1 MAYGVQVYNDLSGNA
16 RLLESGRMAFETLSG
31 STAQADISFFTDLLE
46 AAFTTA
52 VPASGST
59 YILATGNGGSTTVKQ
74 SADLTTY
81 ANRGI
86 GVNRIST
93 GTTNN
98 STGYA
103 NILSGTAILG
113 IPTPPSGIVTK
124 YEFECG
130 LATTALFTTAVP
142 GRIHAGFVD
151 SITNAATTDGVYFEW
166 DQGSTGGDTVWYIVH
181 KKDGTEERA
190 STSMTVAANKIYQ
203 LYLYVERNSAGAY
216 TTTYTTRNLTDGTST
231 SAVLTAVTTARY
243 PSATTDILRTG
254 VGLKKQ
260 TTSTTTSTSI
270 LVDYIATRVQFPIER
285 GHLTTIS

>member
-46 AAFTTA
+46 SAFTTT

-59 YILATGNGGSTTVKQ
+59 YILATGNGGSATVKQ
-74 SADLTTY
+74 AADLTTY

-93 GTTNN
+93 GTTSN

-103 NILSGTAILG
+103 NILSGPAILG
-113 IPTPPSGIVTK
+113 IPTPPSGFVTK

-142 GRIHAGFVD
+142 GRIHSGFLD
-151 SITNAATTDGVYFEW
+151 ALTNAATTDGVYFEW
-166 DQGSTGGDTVWYIVH
+166 NQGSTSGDADWYIVH

-203 LYLYVERNSAGAY
+203 LYLCVEKNSAGAY

-260 TTSTTTSTSI
+260 TTTTTTSTSI